1 MQAVSLCLEYRDGR
15 CYFAQTKHEYF
26 LSEKSDF
33 IGVFSIRP
41 TLDAYFDVYILA
53 SRICLR
59 ICCLGMGFIQHF
71 TVERSFCTH
80 QVTDYVITRHNTLL
94 SQNKSVTN

>member
-1 MQAVSLCLEYRDGR
+1 MVDVI
-15 CYFAQTKHEYF
+15 FVQTIHEYF
-26 LSEKSDF
+26 LSEKN
-33 IGVFSIRP
+33 R
-41 TLDAYFDVYILA
+41 TLLESFQYGLHWMLTFDVYILA